1 MQDGAAASHDR
12 QASLQA
18 SCRTAF
24 CFSRETKRRQCAH
37 GYSVKQKS
45 IPKSVLAAASCLRA
59 WRFSAVVLRL
69 SVFSWLSFGCHLVAD
84 SRTLVVTW
92 LSFGCRFADIGCHL
106 AVIWLPIRGHWLSL
120 GCHLAADSRT
130 LVVTWLSFGC
140 RFADIGCHLAV
151 IWLPIRGHWLSLG

>member
-24 CFSRETKRRQCAH
+24 CFSRKTKRRQCAH

-59 WRFSAVVLRL
+59 WRFSVVVLRL
-69 SVFSWLSFGCHLVAD
+69 SVFSWLSFGCH
-84 SRTLVVTW
+84 
-92 LSFGCRFADIGCHL
+92 
-106 AVIWLPIRGHWLSL
+106 WLPIRGHWLSL

-130 LVVTWLSFGC
+130 LVV
-140 RFADIGCHLAV
+140 
-151 IWLPIRGHWLSLG
+151 IWLPIRGLGCHLADSWLSVGCHPVACVRTAFLPYINVGCQNAAFVCRRLG

>member
-24 CFSRETKRRQCAH
+24 CFSRKTKRRQCAH

-59 WRFSAVVLRL
+59 WRFSVVVLRL
-69 SVFSWLSFGCHLVAD
+69 SVFSWLSFGCHLVVIWL
-84 SRTLVVTW
+84 SLVVIWLSFGCHWLPIRGHW

-106 AVIWLPIRGHWLSL
+106 ADSWLSV
-120 GCHLAADSRT
+120 GCHPVACVRTAFLPYINVGCQNAAF
-130 LVVTWLSFGC
+130 VC
-140 RFADIGCHLAV
+140 R
-151 IWLPIRGHWLSLG
+151 RLG